1 MVEIMIRIQI
11 QSTRA
16 WLTHGLTK
24 VHEVSEQQNVTRA
37 VHAWLSVSKG
47 TTNRNL
53 PARNTAVY
61 TDPRH
66 NHDAKYSVLAAKFFS
81 NSAGSEYINNLRVT
95 VWKPSCLTW
104 SALQTQTTRR
114 HDYAN
119 AISRSA
125 KKHYEV
131 MNSWQ
136 LANCKRFCH
145 SKLCLQFRMYVFHWF
160 LNGLWNGYYVAEAG
174 VSDYYRYSHFS
185 QSQSQY
191 WRASCN

>member
-37 VHAWLSVSKG
+37 VHAWLSQKG
-47 TTNRNL
+47 QQIGTCLLGTRRYTPTLATITTQNILFWLINFFQI
-53 PARNTAVY
+53 
-61 TDPRH
+61 PRGQ
-66 NHDAKYSVLAAKFFS
+66 NILT
-81 NSAGSEYINNLRVT
+81 NLRVT

-119 AISRSA
+119 AVSRSA

-145 SKLCLQFRMYVFHWF
+145 SKLCLQFRMYVFH
-160 LNGLWNGYYVAEAG
+160 LLRPAG
-174 VSDYYRYSHFS
+174 NRISM
-185 QSQSQY
+185 
-191 WRASCN
+191 C